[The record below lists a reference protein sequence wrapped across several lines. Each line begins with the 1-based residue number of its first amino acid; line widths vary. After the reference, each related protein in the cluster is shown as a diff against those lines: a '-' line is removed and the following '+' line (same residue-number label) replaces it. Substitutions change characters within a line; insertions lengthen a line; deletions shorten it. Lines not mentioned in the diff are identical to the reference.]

1 MLAKLSAAALLLPLA
16 ACAPATEETAQEGI
30 ATPELPVAAS
40 GTAPA
45 ARPAPGV
52 GLRAGEL
59 PGEYRVAG
67 VDGGEVDL
75 PHAITVSIGPDTI
88 RYVSQCVTGAWTYR
102 AEGER
107 LVTKPIVEAVC
118 DRGRYPEEE
127 ALDAVFASPESIRR
141 TPANGIEI
149 AGGGHRVTLFSQ

>member
-1 MLAKLSAAALLLPLA
+1 MVARLSAAALMLTLA

-30 ATPELPVAAS
+30 ATPELPVAP
-40 GTAPA
+40 GTSPA
-45 ARPAPGV
+45 ARGAPNMK
-52 GLRAGEL
+52 L
-59 PGEYRVAG
+59 PIGEYRVAG
-67 VDGGEVDL
+67 TDGREVDL

-88 RYVSQCVTGAWTYR
+88 RYVSQCVTGTWTYR
-102 AEGER
+102 FEGDT
-107 LVTKPIVEAVC
+107 LTTKPIVEAVC

-127 ALDAVFASPESIRR
+127 ALDAVFAAPGSIRG